1 MIWVSLYRRK
11 SASLGEFFDCMY
23 GFLFVYISTQLCL
36 YKYVSFQIELFDNM
50 HEFCSVYT
58 FVYV

>member
-1 MIWVSLYRRK
+1 M
-11 SASLGEFFDCMY
+11 
-23 GFLFVYISTQLCL
+23 

-58 FVYV
+58 HLCMYKCLCVCVF